1 MVKNEPLDK
10 ELYESIK
17 RKVWD
22 MYDKP
27 SAYRSGMLVKLYRE
41 AGGKYSGDKDKDEG
55 LSRWYREVWE
65 SDKGTKNYPHK
76 NSVYRPT
83 IRLTKRHPHNFF

>member
-27 SAYRSGMLVKLYRE
+27 SAYRSGMLAKLYKE
-41 AGGKYSGDKDKDEG
+41 AGGRYSGEKEYQI
-55 LSRWYREVWE
+55 LR
-65 SDKGTKNYPHK
+65 
-76 NSVYRPT
+76 
-83 IRLTKRHPHNFF
+83 